1 MLYYFAALTA
11 AGAAAWLARPQEAVN
26 RWAAIFML
34 TAASGG
40 LTEQLRQRGLSGF
53 AEAAGL
59 FNACLTPYAVLI
71 FCLLYGGFLPS
82 SRQRTAAK
90 LLLLAPPAASAAGA
104 WLLAPAHAPNYGM
117 LLVWAG
123 PYYAAACACLLVS
136 LHRERHAASRRS
148 RLALTAVMV
157 PTLLGVLGFI
167 NVGRALR
174 PQYDFFPYVAMFIAY
189 SMGAALVAIFL
200 YGVLGIRLRVE
211 RDPVESAMRT
221 AGMGASMLSHSLKN
235 EIGKIKIGAELL
247 DRELNM
253 AEPRLAAEGSAA
265 ESLELIRDSADRM
278 LDAVTRIH
286 GQTREMDWREQHC
299 RLDELLLRSVARC
312 SAAAALR
319 GVSLAAG
326 DIRSAAHVS
335 CDPFHLEEALVNVIS
350 NGVEAAGPGGT
361 VSASLLRER
370 RKLVVRIADDG
381 PGIAAV
387 HLPYLFLPFYSTKQG
402 RSNYGIG
409 LSYVY
414 QVMKRA
420 GGRVRVSTV
429 EGTGTTLELTMAPSR
444 MPDGKR
450 EAGPR
455 NGK

>member
-11 AGAAAWLARPQEAVN
+11 AGAAAWLARPREAVN
-26 RWAAIFML
+26 RWAAVFML

-40 LTEQLRQRGLSGF
+40 LTEQLRQRGLSGL

-82 SRQRTAAK
+82 SRQRLAAK
-90 LLLLAPPAASAAGA
+90 LLLLAPPAASAASA
-104 WLLAPAHAPNYGM
+104 WLLSPAHAPNYGM

-189 SMGAALVAIFL
+189 SLGAALIAIFL

-247 DRELNM
+247 DRELK
-253 AEPRLAAEGSAA
+253 AEPQRAAEGGAA
-265 ESLELIRDSADRM
+265 ESLELIRESADRM
-278 LDAVTRIH
+278 LDTVTRIH

-319 GVSLAAG
+319 GVSLAACS
-326 DIRSAAHVS
+326 IQVPANVS

-350 NGVEAAGPGGT
+350 NGIEAAAPGGT

-420 GGRVRVSTV
+420 GGRVDVRTV
-429 EGTGTTLELTMAPSR
+429 EGNGTTLELTMAPSR
-444 MPDGKR
+444 LPDGKR
-450 EAGPR
+450 EAGSR
-455 NGK
+455 NGN

>member
-1 MLYYFAALTA
+1 
-11 AGAAAWLARPQEAVN
+11 
-26 RWAAIFML
+26 ML

-40 LTEQLRQRGLSGF
+40 LTEQLRQRGLSGL

-59 FNACLTPYAVLI
+59 FNACLTPYAVMI
-71 FCLLYGGFLPS
+71 FCLIYGGFLPS
-82 SRQRTAAK
+82 SRQRRAAK
-90 LLLLAPPAASAAGA
+90 LLLLLPPAASAAGA
-104 WLLAPAHAPNYGM
+104 WLLSPAHAPNYGM
-117 LLVWAG
+117 LLLWAG
-123 PYYAAACACLLVS
+123 PYYAAACGCLLIS

-174 PQYDFFPYVAMFIAY
+174 PEYDFFPYVAMFIAY

-235 EIGKIKIGAELL
+235 EIGKIKIGADLL
-247 DRELNM
+247 DRELKTG
-253 AEPRLAAEGSAA
+253 RHQQAAEGGA
-265 ESLELIRDSADRM
+265 EESLGEQLELIRESADRM
-278 LDAVTRIH
+278 LDTVTRIH

-326 DIRSAAHVS
+326 NVQVPAEVR

-350 NGVEAAGPGGT
+350 NGVEAAAPGGT
-361 VSASLLRER
+361 VSASLFRER

-381 PGIAAV
+381 SGIAAV

-420 GGRVRVSTV
+420 GGRVDVRSV
-429 EGTGTTLELTMAPSR
+429 EGAGTTLELTMAPSR
-444 MPDGKR
+444 FPDGKR

-455 NGK
+455 NGN